1 MGIQMMGKPFRAAPY
16 TGLSDRGDG
25 SLIDPAAGITRD
37 VRNDD
42 VTAFAGHADMARG
55 AAGRGLHHGPDD
67 LDPPGRIVASVA
79 ADAHGGEPVRSAV
92 NQMLETRPADEHAG
106 PKPTGSPS
114 TGAGRDNGQAGGD
127 PSGTLV
133 IDESGTLD
141 ASTFE
146 GRLEGID
153 TLRFTSHV
161 MADASDFSEVG
172 DIILDN
178 GATLLNLG
186 NEQTVTALN
195 GSLDGEDE
203 PLVLREAGQAV
214 DIVTDFSG
222 PGGHVDPDE
231 TLELVVEPT
240 SEEIGGPIPYE
251 LGTLTLSGNGAVSY
265 EDTGRG
271 FENIDASSLTGG
283 LTFSGQTYVWEH
295 VFLGE
300 GADTLNM
307 AGKSNYYA
315 ADEITGFDV
324 GEDSLDVIS
333 GEFGDVKVIEPDT
346 QNWDRDALMNAEHQA
361 IEVSGENGGAYVAF
375 ETDDSTRILGDTE
388 GRRTG
393 FLSDGDFSIK
403 LVGTTGLTDILAA
416 EGSL

>member
-1 MGIQMMGKPFRAAPY
+1 MGIQTMGNPVFTALYP
-16 TGLSDRGDG
+16 GLSGRDD
-25 SLIDPAAGITRD
+25 SFPIDPTAGITRN
-37 VRNDD
+37 VRNEDGA
-42 VTAFAGHADMARG
+42 VTARDAV
-55 AAGRGLHHGPDD
+55 GRGVPHGPDD
-67 LDPPGRIVASVA
+67 LDSPGRTVASVA
-79 ADAHGGEPVRSAV
+79 AHSHGNESVRSAV
-92 NQMLETRPADEHAG
+92 NEMLESRPADAHAG
-106 PKPTGSPS
+106 PKPAGPPS
-114 TGAGRDNGQAGGD
+114 TGDGNGNGQSD
-127 PSGTLV
+127 TLV

-141 ASTFE
+141 AAVFE

-161 MADASDFSEVG
+161 TADASDFSEVG
-172 DIILDN
+172 DITLED

-186 NEQTVTALN
+186 DEQTVTALN
-195 GSLDGEDE
+195 GSLDGEGE
-203 PLVLREAGQAV
+203 PLILREAGQEV

-283 LTFSGQTYVWEH
+283 LTFSGQTFVWEH
-295 VFLGE
+295 VMLGE

-307 AGKSNYYA
+307 AGKSNYHS

-324 GEDSLDVIS
+324 SEDTLDVIS

-388 GRRTG
+388 GRQAG
-393 FLSDGDFSIK
+393 MISDGDFSIK